1 MLYNE
6 IIFKEVIYMT
16 SIIKVNEKA
25 YLPYGIKK
33 TRPYIGTWSENFYQL
48 FPTVKDRI
56 VKFGLCADYITV
68 KKSNNTCGVEYG
80 EIETIYKIKDRSPIL
95 FKKFGFRK
103 TGYRGIPVSKW
114 LFKMMIKSY
123 YPHLADDIRD

>member
-1 MLYNE
+1 
-6 IIFKEVIYMT
+6 MT
-16 SIIKVNEKA
+16 SIIKINEKG
-25 YLPYGIKK
+25 YLPYGIKE
-33 TRPYIGTWSENFYQL
+33 TRPYIGTWFKNYQL
-48 FPTVKDRI
+48 FPTVKDHI

-68 KKSNNTCGVEYG
+68 EKSKNTCGVDRG

-95 FKKFGFRK
+95 FKRFGFRK

-114 LFKMMIKSY
+114 LFKIMIKSC